1 MIRSGWCHRFRWRQ
15 AFSLAAFSV
24 LGDTA
29 SRACSDKKI
38 TQGKHRTQAPLSSA
52 RCRTDVLFAML
63 RDGVFCQ
70 PQPSGSDA

>member
-38 TQGKHRTQAPLSSA
+38 TQGKHRTQAPLSLA
-52 RCRTDVLFAML
+52 RCRTDVLFTML
-63 RDGVFCQ
+63 RDGAFCQ